1 MKNKDITK
9 EILEEFDKNFPNN
22 LIIQSATKDDCN
34 AIEMTRE
41 SFNKILSKSLSQYRN
56 SLLEEVKNNLPEEI
70 LEIHDESRDK
80 LAGQLE
86 YDGKITDCPLTA
98 YNFYRQQVIKLT
110 EKLKNETPHTR

>member
-56 SLLEEVKNNLPEEI
+56 SLLEEIEQIIRDTLTGDTPEYHRE
-70 LEIHDESRDK
+70 LNELYDK
-80 LAGQLE
+80 L
-86 YDGKITDCPLTA
+86 D
-98 YNFYRQQVIKLT
+98 
-110 EKLKNETPHTR
+110 KLKNETPHTR